1 MLLKVTP
8 ETADVHTYR
17 FVEFWFLK
25 SFAFVKA
32 RSWILQKKIHFVKSF
47 FFQQAEKRS
56 GRSCR
61 KSNPFINSKN
71 PGFFRNRG
79 SGMVS
84 LTMSYFHW
92 KYNQLSSAIRCFTVL
107 FGMGRSG
114 TTSLWSSGK
123 GFAARAAN
131 SSLGQKQSWA
141 VIHWLRNSLDDIQSK
156 KLHGYRIK
164 LHEQLVMVS
173 WVPHSTYTPIL
184 STSWSR
190 TTL

>member
-17 FVEFWFLK
+17 FVDQIFKERRFIGSEGLK
-25 SFAFVKA
+25 VYPCFPALS
-32 RSWILQKKIHFVKSF
+32 RRISTF
-47 FFQQAEKRS
+47 FFAGS
-56 GRSCR
+56 VR
-61 KSNPFINSKN
+61 KHNPLINSKN
-71 PGFFRNRG
+71 PGLFRNRG

-131 SSLGQKQSWA
+131 SLLGQKQS
-141 VIHWLRNSLDDIQSK
+141 
-156 KLHGYRIK
+156 
-164 LHEQLVMVS
+164 
-173 WVPHSTYTPIL
+173 
-184 STSWSR
+184 
-190 TTL
+190 

>member
-1 MLLKVTP
+1 MFTLIGSLILIFK
-8 ETADVHTYR
+8 ELR
-17 FVEFWFLK
+17 FRK
-25 SFAFVKA
+25 SEVMN
-32 RSWILQKKIHFVKSF
+32 LTEENSF
-47 FFQQAEKRS
+47 CQIGFFQQAEKRS

-131 SSLGQKQSWA
+131 SSLGQKQS
-141 VIHWLRNSLDDIQSK
+141 
-156 KLHGYRIK
+156 
-164 LHEQLVMVS
+164 
-173 WVPHSTYTPIL
+173 
-184 STSWSR
+184 
-190 TTL
+190 

>member
-1 MLLKVTP
+1 MFVFTCLGTPFKYLRNLCLLGNQKATVQHPAHQKAQFNWTSGTCRSILVNACIPIAKTP
-8 ETADVHTYR
+8 
-17 FVEFWFLK
+17 
-25 SFAFVKA
+25 S
-32 RSWILQKKIHFVKSF
+32 
-47 FFQQAEKRS
+47 
-56 GRSCR
+56 
-61 KSNPFINSKN
+61 
-71 PGFFRNRG
+71 FFRNQG
-79 SGMVS
+79 SLILI

-131 SSLGQKQSWA
+131 SLLGQKQSWA

>member
-1 MLLKVTP
+1 MFTLIGSLILIFKELRFRKSEFMNLTEENSFCQGSSSKALFNFAPRELLSITQAKFLCKRLFRVLLKS
-8 ETADVHTYR
+8 
-17 FVEFWFLK
+17 FLK
-25 SFAFVKA
+25 SV
-32 RSWILQKKIHFVKSF
+32 
-47 FFQQAEKRS
+47 FQQAEKRS

-71 PGFFRNRG
+71 PGLFRNRG

-131 SSLGQKQSWA
+131 SLLGQKQS
-141 VIHWLRNSLDDIQSK
+141 
-156 KLHGYRIK
+156 
-164 LHEQLVMVS
+164 
-173 WVPHSTYTPIL
+173 
-184 STSWSR
+184 
-190 TTL
+190 

>member
-1 MLLKVTP
+1 MFTLIGSLILIFKELRSFRSEGLKVYLNFP
-8 ETADVHTYR
+8 ALSRETLT
-17 FVEFWFLK
+17 
-25 SFAFVKA
+25 
-32 RSWILQKKIHFVKSF
+32 F
-47 FFQQAEKRS
+47 FFA
-56 GRSCR
+56 GTVR
-61 KSNPFINSKN
+61 KHNPLINSKT
-71 PGFFRNRG
+71 PVPCGNRG
-79 SGMVS
+79 FLMVS

-123 GFAARAAN
+123 GFARENHPVAN
-131 SSLGQKQSWA
+131 ALLGQKQSSVA
-141 VIHWLRNSLDDIQSK
+141 IHWLRSSLDDIQSK

-173 WVPHSTYTPIL
+173 WMPRSTYTPIL

>member
-17 FVEFWFLK
+17 FVDQIFKEHRFIGSEGLK
-25 SFAFVKA
+25 VYPCFPALS
-32 RSWILQKKIHFVKSF
+32 RRISTF
-47 FFQQAEKRS
+47 FFAGS
-56 GRSCR
+56 VR
-61 KSNPFINSKN
+61 KHNPLINSKN
-71 PGFFRNRG
+71 PGLFRNRG

-114 TTSLWSSGK
+114 TSSLWASGK

-131 SSLGQKQSWA
+131 SLLGQKQS
-141 VIHWLRNSLDDIQSK
+141 
-156 KLHGYRIK
+156 
-164 LHEQLVMVS
+164 
-173 WVPHSTYTPIL
+173 
-184 STSWSR
+184 
-190 TTL
+190 